1 MAAFPLHFSA
11 SGALSPR
18 ATVASTAKITRF
30 VASELV
36 ESVVRVRRAL
46 VEIALFLW
54 GVLAVGFSLLVTA
67 GFFLPHM

>member
-11 SGALSPR
+11 SSAPYPR
-18 ATVASTAKITRF
+18 ATPASTARIARF

-46 VEIALFLW
+46 GEIVVFLW

>member
-11 SGALSPR
+11 SSALAPR
-18 ATVASTAKITRF
+18 ATVASTARITQF
-30 VASELV
+30 AASELV
-36 ESVVRVRRAL
+36 ESVLRVRSAL
-46 VEIALFLW
+46 GEVVLFLW

>member
-1 MAAFPLHFSA
+1 MAAFPLLFPT

-18 ATVASTAKITRF
+18 ATAASTARIEQF

-36 ESVVRVRRAL
+36 ESLVRVRRAL
-46 VEIALFLW
+46 GEIVVFLW
-54 GVLAVGFSLLVTA
+54 GVLAVGFSLLVMA